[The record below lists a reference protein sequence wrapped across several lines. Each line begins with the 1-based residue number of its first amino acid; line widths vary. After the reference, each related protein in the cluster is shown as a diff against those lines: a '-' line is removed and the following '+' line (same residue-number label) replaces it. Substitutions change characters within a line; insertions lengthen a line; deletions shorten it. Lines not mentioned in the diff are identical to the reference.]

1 MPKLPRLFNLALST
15 ADKLLERRRL
25 LARPLRIHLEVNDF
39 CNLHCIM
46 CARRNPEIPKDRG
59 ELSLKV
65 VEKLSPWFKYASY
78 VGLAGNG
85 EPFLHS
91 RFFDIL
97 TLIINQGSV
106 PSIVTNATLL
116 QPEVVERLI
125 QLGPSIL
132 VISIDGATKASF
144 EQIRRGADFN
154 KIMESLDYINRLK
167 ARRNGIFP
175 VINFIICLMRQNVKE
190 LAGIVRLGAEK
201 GAALV
206 MAQAMYPYN
215 PTMADS
221 VINNSD
227 DIAEPLQQARQLASE
242 LNVRF
247 EYIPLGSGLNERR
260 QGKSNSHRLYCEHIW
275 QQLHVEVTGEVRY
288 CCFWTEGETLKVLE
302 HAPEAIWNSP
312 GFQELRRRISQGYCP
327 DSCKDCHMLRYH
339 NPWEIIS
346 RSFREMKDIL
356 KG

>member
-1 MPKLPRLFNLALST
+1 M
-15 ADKLLERRRL
+15 LERKRL

-39 CNLHCIM
+39 CNLNCIM

-65 VEKLSPWFKYASY
+65 VEKLAPWFKYASY

-85 EPFLHS
+85 EPFLHT

-97 TLIINQGSV
+97 TLVAKKGSV

-116 QPEVVERLI
+116 KPDVVERLT

-132 VISIDGATKASF
+132 IISIDGATKASF
-144 EQIRRGADFN
+144 EQIRRGADFD
-154 KIMESLDYINRLK
+154 KIMESLEYINRLK
-167 ARRNGIFP
+167 ARKNSAFP
-175 VINFIICLMRQNVKE
+175 VINFIICLMRQNVNE
-190 LAGIVRLGAEK
+190 LAGIVKLGAQM

-206 MAQAMYPYN
+206 MAQAMFPYN
-215 PTMADS
+215 PKMADS
-221 VINNSD
+221 VINDSD
-227 DIAEPLQQARQLASE
+227 EIAEPLQKARQVARE

-247 EYIPLGSGLNERR
+247 EYIPLGSGLNGRSRE
-260 QGKSNSHRLYCEHIW
+260 KSNSHRLYCEHIW
-275 QQLHVEVTGEVRY
+275 QLLYVDVTGEARY
-288 CCFWTEGETLKVLE
+288 CCFWTEGETLKILE

-312 GFQELRRRISQGYCP
+312 GFQKLRRRIRQGNYP
-327 DSCKDCHMLRYH
+327 DSCKDCHMLGYH